1 MLSGDDVPAER
12 FIVVGQKVFMLLLL
26 LCVVDVVDE
35 SAVSI
40 RTIMRRRGRRRIG
53 ILDIIQHRGLLWLY
67 ATLARQ
73 F

>member
-40 RTIMRRRGRRRIG
+40 RTS
-53 ILDIIQHRGLLWLY
+53 
-67 ATLARQ
+67 
-73 F
+73 